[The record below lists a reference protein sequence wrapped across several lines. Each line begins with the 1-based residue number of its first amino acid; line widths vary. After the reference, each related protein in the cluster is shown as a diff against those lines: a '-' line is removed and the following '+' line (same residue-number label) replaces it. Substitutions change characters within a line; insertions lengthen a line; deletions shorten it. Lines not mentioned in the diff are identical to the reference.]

1 MNKSNLLGALLL
13 LVSILSSSCDSKPKP
28 APTEPAEQTPAEP
41 APAEQAS
48 TGQEQTEEAPAEPAP
63 ADQASSEVAPSDQAP
78 IEQTPTEVEPAE
90 EAPTEQPPA
99 EPAPTEESPAAQA
112 PRDDSVKDAKLQYL
126 KVLQAS
132 MNAAMEQKD
141 MDKASQL
148 AQEIQKLASEINAQN
163 TSSKIN
169 EESPE
174 PAESADQ
181 NTVVA
186 QSNEEETPSPGG
198 SPEPVAAPE
207 PDKTSDS
214 ISIYEAEIARLA
226 ERFSKEKAQ
235 AMAPIQK
242 RFDMAAQL
250 LLRKVTQSGNLESAM
265 KLKEAI
271 EDPEELADFKDE
283 AKTPQD
289 KELVRLVDQR
299 DKAAAIATGPAE
311 KRFDL
316 AAQQLIRKATQ
327 TGNLDAA
334 TKLKDRIAE
343 AKTSA
348 ASAPVEV
355 AKIGSKSPSGS
366 SKGKECP
373 EKDFEVSFHDEGDGW
388 CSIGKYIGNSKRV
401 IVPASIQGKPVGGI
415 GVRAFA
421 VNHKIEEVV
430 LPDTIKFIN
439 IGAFG
444 VCSKLSKINIPP
456 SVSSINQNAF
466 SLTALKEL
474 HIPASVTFFG
484 FQSGCVSMVKINVD
498 PANEHYTGLDGVLY
512 DKQVTKLIHVPAG
525 LKIKKL
531 KVPNSVKSVAKRCM
545 GGSQLKSIEIP
556 KEAEIAEDAFVDA
569 ENVKVILY

>member
-28 APTEPAEQTPAEP
+28 APTEPAEQTPAEQ

-132 MNAAMEQKD
+132 MNAAVEQKD
-141 MDKASQL
+141 LDKASQL
-148 AQEIQKLASEINAQN
+148 AQELQKLASEINAQN

-186 QSNEEETPSPGG
+186 QSNEKETPSPAET
-198 SPEPVAAPE
+198 PEPVATPE

-271 EDPEELADFKDE
+271 EDPEELADFKGE

-334 TKLKDRIAE
+334 TKLKDMIAE

-355 AKIGSKSPSGS
+355 AKIGSKSSSGS

-415 GVRAFA
+415 GVRAFSG
-421 VNHKIEEVV
+421 NHKIEEVV

-439 IGAFG
+439 MGAFA

>member
-1 MNKSNLLGALLL
+1 
-13 LVSILSSSCDSKPKP
+13 
-28 APTEPAEQTPAEP
+28 
-41 APAEQAS
+41 
-48 TGQEQTEEAPAEPAP
+48 
-63 ADQASSEVAPSDQAP
+63 
-78 IEQTPTEVEPAE
+78 
-90 EAPTEQPPA
+90 
-99 EPAPTEESPAAQA
+99 
-112 PRDDSVKDAKLQYL
+112 
-126 KVLQAS
+126 
-132 MNAAMEQKD
+132 
-141 MDKASQL
+141 
-148 AQEIQKLASEINAQN
+148 
-163 TSSKIN
+163 
-169 EESPE
+169 
-174 PAESADQ
+174 
-181 NTVVA
+181 
-186 QSNEEETPSPGG
+186 
-198 SPEPVAAPE
+198 
-207 PDKTSDS
+207 
-214 ISIYEAEIARLA
+214 
-226 ERFSKEKAQ
+226 
-235 AMAPIQK
+235 
-242 RFDMAAQL
+242 MAAQL

-271 EDPEELADFKDE
+271 EDPEELADFKGE

-334 TKLKDRIAE
+334 TKLKDMIAE

-355 AKIGSKSPSGS
+355 AKIGFNSPRAS

-373 EKDFEVSFHDEGDGW
+373 EKDFEVSISGDGCW
-388 CSIGKYIGNSKRV
+388 ITKYVGNSKRV
-401 IVPASIQGKPVGGI
+401 IVPASIEGKPVVGI
-415 GVRAFA
+415 SRNAFEG
-421 VNHKIEEVV
+421 NSKIQEVV
-430 LPDTIKFIN
+430 LPDNLKAIDA
-439 IGAFG
+439 GAFRG
-444 VCSKLSKINIPP
+444 CSKLSKVNIPP
-456 SVSSINQNAF
+456 SVTQIINWAF
-466 SLTALKEL
+466 MGTALKEL
-474 HIPASVTFFG
+474 HIPASVTYFG
-484 FQSGCVSMVKINVD
+484 ASGHCIDMEKINVD

>member
-1 MNKSNLLGALLL
+1 MTKSQLLGALLL

-112 PRDDSVKDAKLQYL
+112 PRDDSLKDAKLQYL

-141 MDKASQL
+141 LDKASQL
-148 AQEIQKLASEINAQN
+148 AQEIQKVAAEINAQN

-186 QSNEEETPSPGG
+186 QSNEEETPSPGEA
-198 SPEPVAAPE
+198 PEPVATPE

-271 EDPEELADFKDE
+271 EDPEELADFKGE

-299 DKAAAIATGPAE
+299 DKAAAIATAPAE

-334 TKLKDRIAE
+334 TKLKDMIAE

-355 AKIGSKSPSGS
+355 AKIGSKSSGGS

-373 EKDFEVSFHDEGDGW
+373 EKDFEVSLEDGG

-401 IVPASIQGKPVGGI
+401 QVPASIQGKPVTVI
-415 GVRAFA
+415 GYHAFKD
-421 VNHKIEEVV
+421 NHKIEEVV
-430 LPDTIKFIN
+430 LPDTMLFIKMRAFVDCKNLSEIHLPQSLKKIDN
-439 IGAFG
+439 GAFG
-444 VCSKLSKINIPP
+444 WSGI
-456 SVSSINQNAF
+456 
-466 SLTALKEL
+466 KEL
-474 HIPASVTFFG
+474 NLPASLEFIGMIGRCT
-484 FQSGCVSMVKINVD
+484 SMVKINVD
-498 PANEHYTGLDGVLY
+498 PANPNYQSIDGVLY
-512 DKQVTKLIHVPAG
+512 DKQVTTLLHVPSQ
-525 LKIKKL
+525 LKMQKL
-531 KVPNSVKSVAKRCM
+531 KVPESVRTIAKWAICD
-545 GGSQLKSIEIP
+545 SNLKSIEIP
-556 KEAEIAEDAFVDA
+556 KDAQIAENALRWSEHV
-569 ENVKVILY
+569 EVIRY